1 MEALRFTLRA
11 FKATAV
17 TLLIMVGAL
26 LLGFGVPAGWLWI
39 ASQLYGQTGAVSG
52 TVAVFIF
59 MAILLTYCFV
69 LLVASWARARMG
81 RGLVDA
87 MQSHRA
93 VWNRSVRD
101 ARYQPGSGGDDPVER
116 LFVAATVLAGIGFL
130 IWFAFFAGAPF
141 Q

>member
-1 MEALRFTLRA
+1 MEALRLTFRA
-11 FKATAV
+11 FKTTAT

-39 ASQLYGQTGAVSG
+39 ASQLYGQTGAVNG
-52 TVAVFIF
+52 KVAAFIF
-59 MAILLTYCFV
+59 IAILLTYCFV

-81 RGLVDA
+81 KGLVDA
-87 MQSHRA
+87 KQTHRA

-101 ARYQPGSGGDDPVER
+101 ENYQPGTGEEDPVER
-116 LFVAATVLAGIGFL
+116 LFVAATILAAIGFM

>member
-1 MEALRFTLRA
+1 MEALRLTLRA
-11 FKATAV
+11 FKTTAV
-17 TLLIMVGAL
+17 TLLVMVAAL

-39 ASQLYGQTGAVSG
+39 ASQLYGQTGAVNG
-52 TVAVFIF
+52 TVAAFIF
-59 MAILLTYCFV
+59 TAILLTYCFV

-87 MQSHRA
+87 KQTHRA

-101 ARYQPGSGGDDPVER
+101 SRYQPGSGEEDPVER
-116 LFVAATVLAGIGFL
+116 VFVAATILAGIGFM

-141 Q
+141 